1 MPRFINPVPG
11 YAYPTS
17 GKLYFYKAGTN
28 EDLNTFADELETI
41 PNSNPVL
48 LGPLG
53 RAPNI
58 WFTANARVVLQDAN
72 SQQVWEKDPV
82 GGQGAFTPFADWV
95 STISYDV
102 DDIAKLNGTF
112 YISKT
117 GANQG
122 NSPALSSGSNAN
134 WGTVNFLNLYDS
146 TYTYAS
152 GDIVNTSSGQI
163 WASQAASNLNNNPS
177 DDDGTKWLPAVNGA
191 KIPEVAANTLA
202 VAVNTLSITTDI
214 PNTGGGLLIA
224 LRDNEL
230 QDAGAYTL
238 PLANSVSANQWIGL
252 LLPSTFSAFEPTVTR
267 TGSDLL
273 RSGTGTSTVINFDGN
288 VRVYFKLYSNGV
300 DEWRT

>member
-11 YAYPTS
+11 YAYPPS

-28 EDLNTFADELETI
+28 EELDTFADELETI
-41 PNSNPVL
+41 PNPNPVL

-53 RAPNI
+53 RASNI

-72 SQQVWEKDPV
+72 SQQVWERDPV

-95 STISYDV
+95 STISYDS
-102 DDIAKLNGTF
+102 DDIAKLNGTL

-152 GDIVNTSSGQI
+152 GDIVNTSSGQL
-163 WASQAASNLNNNPS
+163 WTSQAEANLNNNPA

-191 KIPEVAANTLA
+191 KIPEVAALNTWINKA
-202 VAVNTLSITTDI
+202 SSFTIVAGNSYQIDASGVAVNAALPSSLIVGQVITVHNESISTNKVLVTNPSFTIKGPIGSISSGTDLELSIGD
-214 PNTGGGLLIA
+214 
-224 LRDNEL
+224 
-230 QDAGAYTL
+230 
-238 PLANSVSANQWIGL
+238 
-252 LLPSTFSAFEPTVTR
+252 TVK
-267 TGSDLL
+267 LVVK
-273 RSGTGTSTVINFDGN
+273 STVILE
-288 VRVYFKLYSNGV
+288 VV
-300 DEWRT
+300 